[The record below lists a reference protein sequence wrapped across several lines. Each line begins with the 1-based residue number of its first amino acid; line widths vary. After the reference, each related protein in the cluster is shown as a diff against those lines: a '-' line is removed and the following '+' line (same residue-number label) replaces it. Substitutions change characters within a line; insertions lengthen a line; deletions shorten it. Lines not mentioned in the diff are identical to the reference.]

1 MLFHHDICAHSV
13 NCSKLP
19 ASSIDAVR
27 PAEATFIDWLLV
39 NRTPDRNWPR
49 AACPTFGLSQRWAFV
64 SLFPP
69 PRIPHMVKKNG
80 TGREERRWLYSGVK
94 KMWREF
100 KLLYIADQT
109 FGMKTIISHLMGV
122 GEWGEMAIQLQF
134 PPLFIKLFAT
144 YSPFLHSSATFCAN
158 TIKCNATRS
167 GAVATVTAIA

>member
-27 PAEATFIDWLLV
+27 PAEAPFIDWLLV

-49 AACPTFGLSQRWAFV
+49 AACPTFGLSQRWAFGD
-64 SLFPP
+64 SRPFFRHREFGTWL
-69 PRIPHMVKKNG
+69 KK
-80 TGREERRWLYSGVK
+80 RHRAWRARWLYSGVK

-122 GEWGEMAIQLQF
+122 GEWGEITIRLQF
-134 PPLFIKLFAT
+134 PPLFITVCHLF
-144 YSPFLHSSATFCAN
+144 SFLAFFSHFL
-158 TIKCNATRS
+158 R
-167 GAVATVTAIA
+167 

>member
-1 MLFHHDICAHSV
+1 MPILLTVQNFRRRVLMRSDQQRLRLSTGSWSTERPTEIDREQLVRLLVLVSVGHSRPFFHH
-13 NCSKLP
+13 
-19 ASSIDAVR
+19 R
-27 PAEATFIDWLLV
+27 EFGTWLKKM
-39 NRTPDRNWPR
+39 
-49 AACPTFGLSQRWAFV
+49 AQGV
-64 SLFPP
+64 S
-69 PRIPHMVKKNG
+69 
-80 TGREERRWLYSGVK
+80 EERRWLYSGVM

-122 GEWGEMAIQLQF
+122 GEWGEMAIRLQF

-144 YSPFLHSSATFCAN
+144 YFPFLHSSATFCAN